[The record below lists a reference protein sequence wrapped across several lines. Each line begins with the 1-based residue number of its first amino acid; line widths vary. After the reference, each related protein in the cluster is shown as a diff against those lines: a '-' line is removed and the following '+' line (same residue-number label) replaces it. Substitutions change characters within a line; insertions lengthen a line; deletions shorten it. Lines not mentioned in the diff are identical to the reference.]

1 MIRMI
6 NFTFMALVL
15 SLSVNLFAQK
25 SDQSNL
31 AIKTRKN
38 KSGVTSFD
46 FAKNKA
52 NGKSLRKL
60 PKLEIPIETTVR
72 QSPAPQA
79 SDFTALSIQPVE
91 PLAPLRLPL
100 HTRASL
106 TTNKGAVIPPPS
118 GPATSV
124 SALEPPKDLSQNLTS
139 VTTALVLKS
148 DESVEVKKF
157 YDYSQDELD
166 LLRAIIEIENKETL
180 LMGMAKISLLLQKK
194 AQNQD
199 TVLFHYGNAAWKL
212 GLLEESRLVHR
223 PLLKSKN
230 PAIRFAVVEHL
241 IKSSR
246 RGEKDLVAD
255 IESAR
260 AQISDAHAL
269 KEVSN
274 LPDRYKINL
283 ARNFDEKGD
292 ISSSLDLLMLVD
304 KNAPLSAE
312 SRFLAAIIHYRIN
325 EIMAAEDLLKEAL
338 KAAEDLSDQEQLLSS
353 IAITLARLMFQTGKY
368 AESNELYLKV
378 KKSHPEWPQAM
389 MEKSWSQILLSDFEG
404 AAGNMFSLHTDFFK
418 HTFAPESYLVRT
430 VGYLNLCQF
439 GDGIKAL
446 KDFKTRYSK
455 MNQFL
460 SQTSQT
466 SEKDLTLT
474 QEIRKL
480 AQSSRGAED
489 LFLPKMVV
497 IELARNTD
505 YLRMQNQIN
514 QIADED
520 SQFDKMMLN
529 LISLER
535 TLNQSHGELAD
546 QLRTYKDRP
555 PKDSHIIG
563 ATEDKLA
570 RVKLDLQALRTSRKA
585 MKQLKIDAQS
595 RYEEKKTTLKQA
607 AEKVLNSRLKA
618 MSKALSHDLDQSE
631 VLSYELFAGASMHL
645 RKEMEQDG
653 AKKQEIAKN
662 EKTKEET
669 LSKGIRWKFQG
680 EIWEDELGHFRSS
693 LKNACGESEDLTKQ
707 ANIN

>member
-6 NFTFMALVL
+6 SYTSIAMVL
-15 SLSVNLFAQK
+15 SLSLNLFAQND
-25 SDQSNL
+25 S
-31 AIKTRKN
+31 AVKTRKN

-52 NGKSLRKL
+52 AGKSLRKL
-60 PKLEIPIETTVR
+60 PKLDIPIETTVR
-72 QSPAPQA
+72 LNTPSSGESFAAVGLKSVATLP
-79 SDFTALSIQPVE
+79 
-91 PLAPLRLPL
+91 PLRLPVL
-100 HTRASL
+100 NVRSSL
-106 TTNKGAVIPPPS
+106 STSKGSVLTPS
-118 GPATSV
+118 QLPNSLG
-124 SALEPPKDLSQNLTS
+124 ALEAPKDTTSKLSSHTEAVRLRS
-139 VTTALVLKS
+139 E
-148 DESVEVKKF
+148 ESVEVRKF

-166 LLRAIIEIENKETL
+166 LLRAIIEIEGKETIL
-180 LMGMAKISLLLQKK
+180 IGMAKISLLLQKK
-194 AQNQD
+194 TQNRD
-199 TVLFHYGNAAWKL
+199 TILFHYGNAAWRL

-230 PAIRFAVVEHL
+230 SAIRLAVVEHL
-241 IKSSR
+241 ILSSR

-260 AQISDAHAL
+260 ALIPDTHKMTELST
-269 KEVSN
+269 

-292 ISSSLDLLMLVD
+292 ISNSLNLLMLIER
-304 KNAPLSAE
+304 NSPLYAE
-312 SRFLAAIIHYRIN
+312 ARFLGSIIHYRIN
-325 EIMAAEDLLKEAL
+325 EIIPSEDLLKEAL
-338 KAAEDLSDQEQLLSS
+338 NAAESLSDQEQLLSS
-353 IAITLARLMFQTGKY
+353 IALTYARLMFQTGKY
-368 AESNELYLKV
+368 TESNELYLKV

-446 KDFKTRYSK
+446 KDFKNRYAK

-460 SQTSQT
+460 AQTNKN
-466 SEKDLTLT
+466 SEKELILT

-480 AQSSRGAED
+480 AQSKKGAED
-489 LFLPKMVV
+489 LTLPKMVV

-520 SQFDKMMLN
+520 AQYDKMMLN

-535 TLNQSHGELAD
+535 SLNQNHGELAD

-555 PKDSHIIG
+555 PKDTHIIG
-563 ATEDKLA
+563 ATEEKLN
-570 RVKLDLQALRTSRKA
+570 RIKLDLQTLRASRKA
-585 MKQLKIDAQS
+585 MKQLKTDAQT
-595 RYEEKKTTLKQA
+595 RYEEKKSTLKLA
-607 AEKVLNSRLKA
+607 AEKVLNARLKVL
-618 MSKALSHDLDQSE
+618 SKTLSHDLDQSD
-631 VLSYELFAGASMHL
+631 VLSYELFAGASIHL
-645 RKEMEQDG
+645 RKEMEQDTV
-653 AKKQEIAKN
+653 KKEEIAKN

-669 LSKGIRWKFQG
+669 LGKGIRWKFQG

-693 LKNACGESEDLTKQ
+693 LKNACGQSEDLTQQ
-707 ANIN
+707 AQLN